1 MQPLLPILQGAEGVF
16 VPKGFSVRETSKRIP
31 AEAQR
36 SKDELGRELN
46 EAGVRSRVCT
56 VHDAKSGI
64 VARTAS
70 SVWRGKLSAV
80 EEIEK
85 LHTKFELG
93 AVLPAERN
101 SLERRE
107 VEIVHTVRTHGWIDA
122 RL

>member
-1 MQPLLPILQGAEGVF
+1 MF
-16 VPKGFSVRETSKRIP
+16 VRKDVIVRETRKRIP
-31 AEAQR
+31 AKAQR

-46 EAGVRSRVCT
+46 EAGVRLRVCT

-70 SVWRGKLSAV
+70 SVWRGELSAV
-80 EEIEK
+80 EEIEE

-93 AVLPAERN
+93 AVLPAKRN